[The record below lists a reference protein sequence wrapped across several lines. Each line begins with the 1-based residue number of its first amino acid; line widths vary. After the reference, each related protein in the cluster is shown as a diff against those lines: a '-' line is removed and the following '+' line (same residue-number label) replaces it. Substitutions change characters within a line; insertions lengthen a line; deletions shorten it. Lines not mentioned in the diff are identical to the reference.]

1 MRRCWE
7 WRAPRDP
14 VNVLLSFA
22 YSLQARELTVTAL
35 AVGFDPYLGFYHR
48 PMQSA
53 LIELINRREDR
64 IILVDVGPIDGRGS
78 DSIESV
84 GRAISLID
92 HRRPVIV

>member
-1 MRRCWE
+1 MRHRYIIAYDIADPK
-7 WRAPRDP
+7 RLNRVFRKMQGFGDP
-14 VNVLLSFA
+14 VQYSVFCCDLSR
-22 YSLQARELTVTAL
+22 QEKVI
-35 AVGFDPYLGFYHR
+35 
-48 PMQSA
+48 MQLA